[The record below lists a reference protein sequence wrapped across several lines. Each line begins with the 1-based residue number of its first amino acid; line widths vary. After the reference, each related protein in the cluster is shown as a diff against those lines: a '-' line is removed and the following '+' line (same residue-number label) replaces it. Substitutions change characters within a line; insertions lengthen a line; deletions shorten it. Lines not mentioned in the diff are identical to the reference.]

1 MTFGYFKEKFEG
13 KKLINQNLLILDKIG
28 EGSFWSVFLVERIE
42 EIDKDNEKYNYTG
55 QRHHSLA
62 YAYYANNYDLQ
73 IVSKFSPQVYDI

>member
-42 EIDKDNEKYNYTG
+42 EIDKDFK
-55 QRHHSLA
+55 RLM
-62 YAYYANNYDLQ
+62 
-73 IVSKFSPQVYDI
+73 